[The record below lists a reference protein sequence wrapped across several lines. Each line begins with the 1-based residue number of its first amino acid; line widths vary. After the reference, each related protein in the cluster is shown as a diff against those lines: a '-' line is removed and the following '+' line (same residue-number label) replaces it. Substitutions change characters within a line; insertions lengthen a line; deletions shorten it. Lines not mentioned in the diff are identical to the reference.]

1 MTIRILYSYQGKQRI
16 FERQATQVII
26 GRRKEDIAVDL
37 DLTPDVAVSRLHAR
51 IWLEEGQY
59 WIEDLGSTR
68 GTQVSGEEIK
78 GKGKQ
83 RLQAADTILVGETSL
98 QIDIPGEK
106 PESAATLSAAGAL
119 AKC

>member
-16 FERQATQVII
+16 FERQAAQVII

-51 IWLEEGQY
+51 IWVEEGQY

-78 GKGKQ
+78 GKGKW
-83 RLQAADTILVGETSL
+83 RLQAADTILVG
-98 QIDIPGEK
+98 
-106 PESAATLSAAGAL
+106 
-119 AKC
+119 